1 MSERSNSGG
10 ASRDAPCWRK
20 DSAPWG
26 FRRCPLST
34 RSLPTACLAELLAAC
49 PQLLWLS
56 AGFRDVVPLGQRAWQ
71 AVPASLHALEVE
83 SARGMLSQ
91 EQMESI
97 RAAKQRLPSQS
108 WLMHG
113 EPRS

>member
-1 MSERSNSGG
+1 MLKTRPPGGSG
-10 ASRDAPCWRK
+10 DVH
-20 DSAPWG
+20 
-26 FRRCPLST
+26 FRRALCRL
-34 RSLPTACLAELLAAC
+34 RACCLAELLAAC

-97 RAAKQRLPSQS
+97 RAAKQRLPSLS
-108 WLMHG
+108 WLMVS
-113 EPRS
+113 RDRDAQSSVKL